1 MPRKK
6 QSKSKRHYHILL
18 ILFLASSAVF
28 FLHRESGREAFRPVV
43 QPEEPAARPEKIP
56 EIAIVIDDLGP
67 NKKTAESILNINVP
81 LTLSILPRETH
92 SKWIADKGHRAGRD
106 IIVHIPMESGDAHSL
121 GKGGLYTWMTDDE
134 IRNVLTED
142 LASVP
147 HASGISNHMGSA
159 FTKDERAMYVLIAGI
174 RKARF
179 FFLDSLTTPESVGY
193 STAVQLGVT
202 ALKRDTF
209 LDYIDDPAAIRK
221 QWNRTIDIAE
231 SRGYAIVLA
240 HPRKNTIAF
249 LRKTLPDSR
258 IKIVPV
264 SKLAFRD

>member
-6 QSKSKRHYHILL
+6 QIRSKRQYHILL
-18 ILFLASSAVF
+18 ILFLAACAVF
-28 FLHRESGREAFRPVV
+28 FLYRESGREAFRPVV
-43 QPEEPAARPEKIP
+43 TPERTSARPEKIP
-56 EIAIVIDDLGP
+56 EIALVIDDLGP

-81 LTLSILPRETH
+81 LTLSILPQETY
-92 SKWIADKGHRAGRD
+92 SKWIADKGRRAGHD
-106 IIVHIPMESGDAHSL
+106 IIVHIPMEAGDAHRL

-134 IRNVLTED
+134 IRNVLAEG

-159 FTKDERAMYVLIAGI
+159 FTKDERAMYVLIARI
-174 RKARF
+174 KKDRL

-209 LDYIDDPAAIRK
+209 LDYIDNPAAIRK
-221 QWNRTIDIAE
+221 QWNRSVDIAE

-249 LRKTLPDSR
+249 LQKTLPDSR
-258 IKIVPV
+258 VKIVPV
-264 SKLAFRD
+264 SRLALHD